1 MRRPLLA
8 ATLAAGIFLLAAAC
22 SQGGPTKPAAE
33 TIPLHRKGDDKLSC
47 RQLDVSI
54 QRLYVQ
60 AQQLAPRDFTSDE
73 SNVAAATVGTFAFT
87 PAYLHILKNELL
99 DKPEQRKRIEAIAAR
114 IHLLRNYKAERHCY
128 ESR

>member
-1 MRRPLLA
+1 MRHPVPAVLLSLGALLA
-8 ATLAAGIFLLAAAC
+8 TVAC
-22 SQGGPTKPAAE
+22 SQGWPAKPAAE
-33 TIPLHRKGDDKLSC
+33 TIPLHREGDHKLSC
-47 RQLDVSI
+47 RQLDIHI

-73 SNVAAATVGTFAFT
+73 SNVVAAAVGTFAFT

-114 IHLLRNYKAERHCY
+114 IHLLRGYKAERRCY